1 MKPVAK
7 KEAKTGLHRNSAA
20 TAHTVRNSAGQVLGQ
35 PVEPKRDAIR
45 LSTGS
50 VRIDGRLLTEGDFRR
65 QAREAEVEPS
75 DALIERLLARQ
86 AGGESET
93 RRGRPSLGRGRG
105 TSAHLQIRVDDELN
119 QKIHERAEREGKK
132 ISEVVRDIL
141 RKGV

>member
-1 MKPVAK
+1 MKPVVR
-7 KEAKTGLHRNSAA
+7 KEAKTGLYRDSAA
-20 TAHTVRNSAGQVLGQ
+20 TAHTARNSADRVSRK
-35 PVEPKRDAIR
+35 PVKPKRDAIR

-50 VRIDGRLLTEGDFRR
+50 VRIDGRPLTEGDFRR

-86 AGGESET
+86 AGGENET

-105 TSAHLQIRVDDELN
+105 TSAHLQLRVDDELN